1 MRVHIKAVFSGI
13 SRVIALSA
21 CAGIFPAHACTIGE
35 SVRIPLPLNSVDVT
49 NADRLKIANAVIEAR
64 KWPDAEIQ
72 AVVISG
78 AYTTERNRERL
89 KTERAKIASEYLK
102 QLGIR
107 NEHIIIDKKTFTD
120 AMVRNSDG
128 TLTLY
133 QIDIELTPFA
143 EAGVKGFATTRALR
157 PEARRFC
164 EGQ

>member
-133 QIDIELTPFA
+133 QIDIELTPLCRGGCQRLCDDPRVTPRSKA
-143 EAGVKGFATTRALR
+143 IL
-157 PEARRFC
+157 
-164 EGQ
+164 